1 MASDVLMPQMGES
14 IAEGT
19 IVRWIKKVGDSVD
32 RDEPLFEIST
42 DKVDAEIPS
51 PAGGVLTEILAR
63 EGETVPVNSVVAVIS
78 PAGTKP
84 DAART
89 PAVAAHAAPPP
100 QPRAQGDGA
109 PTTAAPSVAPSASTA
124 AYGGSS
130 APAAP
135 SAPDTAAT
143 AEPGADRLRQRSSP
157 LVRKIAQEHQ
167 VDISQLQGTGIAG
180 RVTKQDILSYIASPS
195 RAGSAGAAAA
205 GAPASG
211 EPGRPAAAP
220 SGHTPATGAGL
231 AGRTVPLS
239 VIRRKIAEHMIASKR
254 TSAHV
259 HTVFEVNFSRVEQI
273 RQAKK
278 AEYEASG
285 AKLTYLSFIVK
296 AAVAAMRAI
305 PVMNASIDADNNVT
319 YHGQVNVGIAVSL
332 DWGLIVPVVKN
343 ADEKSLLGI
352 SKAIVDLADRARAKQ
367 LKPDDVAGG
376 TFTVTN
382 PGGIGAQFGLPII
395 NQPQVAILGV
405 GAIEK
410 RAVVIDDAI
419 GIRLMGYLALGFDHR
434 VVDGAVG
441 DQFMAMIKH
450 QLEHGTGFDDLTT

>member
-51 PAGGVLTEILAR
+51 PAAGVLTSIIAH
-63 EGETVPVNSVVAVIS
+63 EGETVPVNSVVATIGA
-78 PAGTKP
+78 AGSQP
-84 DAART
+84 EVST
-89 PAVAAHAAPPP
+89 PAAPAHAEPPP
-100 QPRAQGDGA
+100 APRAQGDGA
-109 PTTAAPSVAPSASTA
+109 PTTKTAAAAP
-124 AYGGSS
+124 

-135 SAPDTAAT
+135 APPPAAPAAPPANST
-143 AEPGADRLRQRSSP
+143 EERLRQKSSP
-157 LVRKIAQEHQ
+157 LVRRIAQEHQ
-167 VDISQLQGTGIAG
+167 VDIAQLHGTGVSG
-180 RVTKQDILSYIASPS
+180 RVTKNDILSFIEK
-195 RAGSAGAAAA
+195 G
-205 GAPASG
+205 GAPA
-211 EPGRPAAAP
+211 PAAAP
-220 SGHTPATGAGL
+220 PVSAPVSGQTPATGAGL
-231 AGRTVPLS
+231 AGQTVPLS
-239 VIRRKIAEHMIASKR
+239 VMRRKIAEHMVLSKR

-259 HTVFEVNFSRVEQI
+259 HTVFEVNYSRLDQI
-273 RQAKK
+273 RKAKK

-296 AAVAAMRAI
+296 AVVDALRQV
-305 PVMNASIDADNNVT
+305 PVMNASLDANNNVT
-319 YHGQVNVGIAVSL
+319 YHRSINVGIAVAL
-332 DWGLIVPVVKN
+332 DWGLIVPVIKA
-343 ADEKSLLGI
+343 ADEKNLLGI
-352 SKAIVDLADRARAKQ
+352 SKAITDLAERARSKQ
-367 LKPDDVAGG
+367 LKPEDVQGG

-395 NQPQVAILGV
+395 NQPQVGILGV

-419 GIRLMGYLALGFDHR
+419 GIRLMGYQSLAFDHR

-441 DQFMAMIKH
+441 DHFMALIKH
-450 QLEHGTGFDDLTT
+450 QLENWDPTQA